1 MYRRLSIPSLFLIYL
16 LTCAFSCSSSK
27 KQEQVK
33 ANTASSASRSLSSFE
48 GDYRELD
55 KDWHDRG
62 IIAKE
67 NIERIH
73 DKVTLQDL
81 CIKDFERSFYFHA
94 IPEHNEA
101 IRGTQEDGI
110 VFALNI
116 LHSSEQVRDYRLL
129 KVTLINFYYNH
140 DSELVKVDVPLLA
153 RGWRVQVS
161 SKRPGGF
168 VIDNSR
174 CYYYINIENP
184 FESSVISIES
194 NGKDI

>member
-1 MYRRLSIPSLFLIYL
+1 MQRKISFPTLFLIYL
-16 LTCAFSCSSSK
+16 LSCAFSCSSNI
-27 KQEQVK
+27 EQSDTK
-33 ANTASSASRSLSSFE
+33 ANTRSLSSVE
-48 GDYRELD
+48 GKVEQDYQELD

-62 IIAKE
+62 MVAKD
-67 NIERIH
+67 NIERIK
-73 DKVTLQDL
+73 DKRTLQDL
-81 CIKDFERSFYFHA
+81 CIKDFERSFFFHA

-110 VFALNI
+110 VYALNI

-153 RGWRVQVS
+153 RGWRVQMS
-161 SKRPGGF
+161 SRRPGGF

-174 CYYYINIENP
+174 CYYFINTVNP
-184 FESSVISIES
+184 FESGVLSIN